1 MTNILHS
8 NLHIFWLF
16 SCFLQK
22 ILIIASI
29 CSVQK
34 YNEKKNNRIL
44 VIFITTL
51 FLFWILLLFDRK
63 NNFYPFSVP
72 SSSIPFISIQFHSIY
87 AIQFIRNGARFLLH
101 WLQNSEWINL
111 CELLN
116 FDDGKD
122 IIFFFLSFNW
132 NVIAYSRISDSRTR
146 KELLFPYDRTNA
158 IEILWFRFDNVS
170 HKFLSWIPFSLDSD
184 LHPAFI
190 QFFFKHWWD

>member
-122 IIFFFLSFNW
+122 IIFFFQLECHCLFENQWFEDSKGTSLSLRPNECNRNFM
-132 NVIAYSRISDSRTR
+132 V
-146 KELLFPYDRTNA
+146 
-158 IEILWFRFDNVS
+158 
-170 HKFLSWIPFSLDSD
+170 PF
-184 LHPAFI
+184 
-190 QFFFKHWWD
+190 W